1 MDMMAYKQQLREE
14 FGQAVEVK
22 NPESLDRLLNL
33 IVDRLGDTE
42 QPATSVR
49 HIEQF
54 IKRLEENRQYWDTR
68 FEENRQYWDTRFE
81 DLLRYLNKGFE
92 DVNTAL

>member
-42 QPATSVR
+42 QPATSVQ

-68 FEENRQYWDTRFE
+68 FE
-81 DLLRYLNKGFE
+81 DLLRYLNKSFE
-92 DVNTAL
+92 DVNRALKI

>member
-1 MDMMAYKQQLREE
+1 MMAYKQQLRKE

-54 IKRLEENRQYWDTR
+54 IKRLEKTVSTR
-68 FEENRQYWDTRFE
+68 TRVSRKPSI
-81 DLLRYLNKGFE
+81 LGH
-92 DVNTAL
+92 AL